1 MANERYNPREA
12 EPRWQAVWAE
22 KRIFE
27 TRNDDPRPSYYV
39 LEMFP
44 YPSGR
49 IHMGHVRNYTMGDVV
64 ARYMRAKGN
73 NVLHPM
79 GWDAFGLPAE
89 NAAMQNRIQPK
100 TWTYDNIAAMR
111 AQLKTMGLS
120 LDWSRE
126 LATCDPAY
134 YRHQQK
140 MFLDFLAAGLVER
153 KESYVNWDPVDQT
166 VLANEQV
173 IDGRGW
179 RSGAPVER
187 RRLAQ
192 WFFRITRY
200 SDDLL
205 AALDRLD
212 RWPEK
217 VRLMQRNW
225 IGKSEGLR
233 VRFAFAEPPPP
244 GHDAIEV
251 FTTRHDTLFGA
262 SFIAISP
269 DHPLSAALSID
280 NPALT
285 EFIAECRHLGTS
297 IAAIE
302 TAEKM
307 GFDTG
312 LRVVHPFRPDV
323 TLPVYVANFVLM
335 DYGTG
340 AIFGCPAHD
349 QRDLDFARKYRLPV
363 VPVVLP
369 PDADA
374 LTFAVGDVAYDGEGT
389 IFNSDFIDGLAI
401 EAAKEEVAR
410 RLESTILF
418 GKPQGARQ
426 VNYRLRDWGISR
438 QRYWGCPIPVVHCPT
453 CGIVPVPEED
463 LPVTLP
469 DDVSFDRPGNPL
481 DHHTTWKQVTCP
493 RCGGAATRET
503 DTMDTFV
510 DSSWYFVRFTAPG
523 AATPTDREAAG
534 RWMPVDQYIGG
545 IEHAILHLLYSRF
558 FARAMKA
565 TGHLSVDEPFAG
577 LFTQGMVVH
586 ETYRRRDGSWASP
599 AEVTISGEDGT
610 RQAVDTATGE
620 PVEIGAIEKMSKS
633 KRNTVDPSD
642 IMGSYGADTARWFML
657 SDSPPERDVI
667 WTEDG
672 VAGAHRFVQRVWRLV
687 GEAEGLGG
695 RFAGKAE
702 VVPNALS
709 PDALALRRAAHR
721 TVAAVDDNIKA
732 LRFNVAVARIYELTN
747 QIAAALARLMQMRPD
762 QADISLGW
770 AIREALE
777 LLINIMAPMMPHLA
791 EESWRALGRTDLVA
805 DRAWPQIDPSL
816 LVEET
821 ITLPVQ
827 VNGKKRGELT
837 IAIDA
842 SQADVETA
850 TLALDA
856 VRRALD
862 GHPPR
867 KIVVVP
873 KRIVNVVV

>member
-1 MANERYNPREA
+1 
-12 EPRWQAVWAE
+12 
-22 KRIFE
+22 
-27 TRNDDPRPSYYV
+27 
-39 LEMFP
+39 
-44 YPSGR
+44 
-49 IHMGHVRNYTMGDVV
+49 
-64 ARYMRAKGN
+64 
-73 NVLHPM
+73 
-79 GWDAFGLPAE
+79 
-89 NAAMQNRIQPK
+89 MQNRIQPK

-179 RSGAPVER
+179 RSNAPIER

-192 WFFRITRY
+192 WFFKITRY

-233 VRFAFAEPPPP
+233 VRFAFAEPSPS

-269 DHPLSAALSID
+269 DHPLSAALAVD
-280 NPALT
+280 NPGLT

-312 LRVVHPFRPDV
+312 LRVVHPFRPAT

-369 PDADA
+369 PDGDPH
-374 LTFAVGDVAYDGEGT
+374 TFAIGNEAYDGEGT
-389 IFNSDFIDGLAI
+389 IFNSDFIDGLSI
-401 EAAKEEVAR
+401 DAAKEEVAR
-410 RLESTILF
+410 RLESTTLN

-438 QRYWGCPIPVVHCPT
+438 QRYWGCPIPVIHCPT
-453 CGIVPVPEED
+453 CGIVPVPEFD

-481 DHHTTWKQVTCP
+481 DHHPSWKHVACP

-510 DSSWYFVRFTAPG
+510 DSSWYFVRFTAPD
-523 AATPTDREAAG
+523 AATPTDRRAAE

-565 TGHLSVDEPFAG
+565 TGHLGVDEPFAG

-599 AEVTISGEDGT
+599 AEVKISGDDGA
-610 RQAVDTATGE
+610 RQAVDLASGE
-620 PVEIGAIEKMSKS
+620 PIEIGAIEKMSKS

-642 IMGSYGADTARWFML
+642 IMESYGADTARWFML
-657 SDSPPERDVI
+657 SDSPPEGDVI
-667 WTEDG
+667 WTEKG
-672 VAGAHRFVQRVWRLV
+672 VAGVHRFVQRIWRLV
-687 GEAEGLGG
+687 DEAKGLGG
-695 RFAGKAE
+695 RFAAPAE
-702 VVPNALS
+702 ALPNELS
-709 PDALALRRAAHR
+709 ADALALRRTAHR
-721 TVAAVDDNIKA
+721 TVAAVEDNIKA

-747 QIAAALARLMQMRPD
+747 QIAAALARLLQMRPD
-762 QADISLGW
+762 QADFSLGW

-777 LLINIMAPMMPHLA
+777 LLVNIMAPMMPHLA
-791 EESWRALGRTDLVA
+791 EACWQALGHADIVA
-805 DRAWPQIDPSL
+805 ERAWPEIDPSL

-837 IAIDA
+837 IPIDA
-842 SQADVETA
+842 SQADVEAA

-862 GHPPR
+862 GGRPR
-867 KIVVVP
+867 KIVYVP